1 MNAPQKPQAPPA
13 PAAPT
18 GAKTDENIVTIPSS
32 YYGVALKMEPP
43 FFTDQDT
50 DPAATIPEKPPTP
63 TPPPE
68 PPKNAPAA
76 VLPPEQHSRWMMV
89 GVVLLIVFAVG
100 GGWVAWNRE
109 AIFGGSSR
117 APSLVVEPSPAPNP
131 AAEVSATST
140 APGVVRLSW
149 VDRSESETGYRIER
163 KSGSE
168 SVFSALQTLPPN
180 SRTFLDPSAVP
191 ESRVVYRIVAFNDGG
206 EAESLSQ
213 EVLVQASVAQPV
225 ATAPSLPPD
234 GLDLDSDGLTDTEEA
249 LYGSNPQLA
258 DTDSDGYLDGN
269 ELFNLYAPTIKAPAS
284 MLNQLSVQTVS
295 STIGW
300 QVLAP
305 SAWTVERKT
314 ESTDVLLRAPSGEV
328 FVVAMSSAIG
338 QQDIRSWIASTRGWR
353 TDQIIALQSNKYGLT
368 FFLGPDRLTAYV
380 PWDGRVLT
388 ISYQLGAQVFVNY
401 RTTFGM
407 IINAL
412 RLQGSP
418 NVPDLSRPTEIPA
431 VFQPQPLTVSS
442 TASSTS
448 MSAATSLVAPSL
460 TSTVPSSTPLSP

>member
-18 GAKTDENIVTIPSS
+18 GAKNDDKIVTIPST

-50 DPAATIPEKPPTP
+50 DPAAITPAKPATP

-68 PPKNAPAA
+68 PPKSAPA
-76 VLPPEQHSRWMMV
+76 VVPPPGPHSRWMMA
-89 GVVLLIVFAVG
+89 VVILLILFAAG

-109 AIFGGSSR
+109 AIFGVSSR
-117 APSLVVEPSPAPNP
+117 TPRVVAEPSPAPNS
-131 AAEVSATST
+131 ATEVSATST

-149 VDRSESETGYRIER
+149 VDRSESEAGYRIER
-163 KSGSE
+163 RSGSE

-213 EVLVQASVAQPV
+213 EVLVQASVVQPV
-225 ATAPSLPPD
+225 VTAPSLPPD

-269 ELFNLYAPTIKAPAS
+269 ELFNLYAPTVKAPAS
-284 MLNQLSVQTVS
+284 MLGQLSVQTVS
-295 STIGW
+295 STVGW
-300 QVLAP
+300 QLLAP
-305 SAWTVERKT
+305 ATWTVERKT
-314 ESTDVLLRAPSGEV
+314 DSSDVLLRSPSGEV
-328 FVVAMSSAIG
+328 FVVAMTSALG
-338 QQDIRSWIASTRGWR
+338 EQDVRSWIATARGWG
-353 TDQIIALQSNKYGLT
+353 TDQIIALQSNKYGLS

-380 PWDGRVLT
+380 PWEGRVLT
-388 ISYQLGAQVFVNY
+388 ISYQLGTQVFVNY

-407 IINAL
+407 MVNAL

-418 NVPDLSRPTEIPA
+418 NVPDLSRPTDIPA
-431 VFQPQPLTVSS
+431 VFQPEPLISSS
-442 TASSTS
+442 TASTT
-448 MSAATSLVAPSL
+448 MMDRATQPVSGSVSGTPATIPL
-460 TSTVPSSTPLSP
+460 STP